1 MTAQASESP
10 AIAQA
15 QNVIL
20 STYGDRVSVA
30 RKMKSLLKFG
40 RNPAASTVSQTVWSQ
55 GGNEVYC
62 TDNLIDS
69 VSSSNDGDT
78 QSIVVEGHT
87 LTGGNF
93 TFITQTVTLTGQTR
107 KALGT
112 PLARANRV
120 YNEGTTDFAG
130 NVFVYENTAL
140 SSGTPTDATKIHVR
154 VPLGPDNT
162 TLKCATSISS
172 NDYWIITS
180 CEVSVLKKT
189 AGYADFSLQ
198 IRPYGSVFRTIAT
211 SAASSTSASTVSIF
225 DPCIIVPKNAD
236 VRMICTADAGSTDV
250 AAWINGPLASVI

>member
-15 QNVIL
+15 QNFIL

-40 RNPAASTVSQTVWSQ
+40 RNPAASGTSQTVWAQ
-55 GGNEVYC
+55 GGNETYC
-62 TDNLIDS
+62 TSNLIDT
-69 VSSSNDGDT
+69 VSSSNAGDT
-78 QSIVVEGHT
+78 QTITVEGHT
-87 LTGGNF
+87 LSGGDF
-93 TFITQTVTLTGQTR
+93 TFVTQNVTLNGQS
-107 KALGT
+107 KVVLPT
-112 PLARANRV
+112 PLARANRI
-120 YNEGTTDFAG
+120 YSTGTTDFAG
-130 NVFVYENTAL
+130 DIYCYEDSAISGGVPTTA
-140 SSGTPTDATKIHVR
+140 AKIHAKI
-154 VPLGPDNT
+154 PLGPSNT
-162 TLKCATSISS
+162 TLKCATSISAV
-172 NDYWIITS
+172 DYWIITS